1 MIFAWK
7 LPFSA
12 SGDAIFQTTDYQNRK
27 SKLNKFDA
35 NNHKLIPVESD
46 YVLSAPSAICQSA
59 IDMPLISMGNS
70 LVAINEDYETT
81 QIADWN
87 ELMGTTTLY
96 RYICQ
101 LNENTRIHFYSF
113 REISMKY
120 IIKCRV

>member
-1 MIFAWK
+1 MRIIINLSCRIRLCTICAVSH
-7 LPFSA
+7 LP
-12 SGDAIFQTTDYQNRK
+12 
-27 SKLNKFDA
+27 
-35 NNHKLIPVESD
+35 E
-46 YVLSAPSAICQSA
+46 SA

-101 LNENTRIHFYSF
+101 LNEDTFLLVPHK
-113 REISMKY
+113 SMKY
-120 IIKCRV
+120 IIKCKV